1 MKPENKAI
9 YVQEM
14 FNKIAPKYDLM
25 NDLMT
30 AGMHR
35 FWKKKIV
42 QMLNLK
48 PSQKVLDLCCGT
60 GDLTFYLA
68 QKAPE
73 AKIIGLDFS
82 AEMLKIAQAERKL
95 NNIEFIEG
103 DALNLPF
110 ESESFDKAIISFGL
124 RNVADYEK
132 CLMEIW
138 RICKKGGQLIILDL
152 SHPQGFWD
160 IASQF
165 YRFKLLPFL
174 GGLLAKNASAY
185 DYLPNSIQNYPD
197 QLALKALMQKTN
209 WQKTNY
215 QNILGGV
222 LSIHEGFKV

>member
-9 YVQEM
+9 YVQNM
-14 FNKIAPKYDLM
+14 FNQIAPKYDLM

-48 PSQKVLDLCCGT
+48 SKQKVLDLCCGT

-68 QKAPE
+68 QKSPQAN
-73 AKIIGLDFS
+73 ITGLDFS
-82 AEMLKIAQAERKL
+82 IEMLKIAQEHRQLA
-95 NNIEFIEG
+95 NIEYIQG
-103 DALNLPF
+103 DALSLPF
-110 ESESFDKAIISFGL
+110 ESQSFDKVIISFGL

-132 CLMEIW
+132 CLHEIW
-138 RICKKGGQLIILDL
+138 RVCKNNGQLIILDL
-152 SHPQGFWD
+152 SHPKGFWNM
-160 IASQF
+160 ASQF

-174 GGLLAKNASAY
+174 GQLIASNSAAY
-185 DYLPNSIQNYPD
+185 DYLPNSIQNYPN
-197 QLALKALMQKTN
+197 QEALKVLMQKTN

-215 QNILGGV
+215 QNIFGGI
-222 LSIHEGFKV
+222 LAIHEGFKV